1 MLFYLFEK
9 KKQTKQLAKEK
20 LMKKGATST
29 DVYRSST
36 HINVIIA
43 QTTTAKRCYINKVVN
58 SNCLK
63 AINSVQ

>member
-36 HINVIIA
+36 HINAIIA
-43 QTTTAKRCYINKVVN
+43 QTTTAKRCNINK
-58 SNCLK
+58 
-63 AINSVQ
+63 